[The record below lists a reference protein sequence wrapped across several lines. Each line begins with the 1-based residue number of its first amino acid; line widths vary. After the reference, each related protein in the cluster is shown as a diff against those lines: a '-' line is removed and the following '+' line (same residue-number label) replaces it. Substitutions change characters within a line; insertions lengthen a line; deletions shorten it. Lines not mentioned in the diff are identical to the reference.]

1 VISVLYVLCALTS
14 VLCTVLLARAFA
26 RTRARLL
33 LWSALCF
40 AGMALQNLVLLVDK
54 ATPMIDLSVPRTLP
68 ALIGVLVLL
77 FGLVWDS
84 R

>member
-1 VISVLYVLCALTS
+1 MIAVVHVLCALTS
-14 VLCTVLLARAFA
+14 VLCAILLVRAFV

-40 AGMALQNLVLLVDK
+40 TGMALQNLLLLIDK
-54 ATPMIDLSVPRTLP
+54 ATPTVDLSLTRTLP
-68 ALIGVLVLL
+68 ALLGVLVLL
-77 FGLVWDS
+77 YGLVWEG

>member
-1 VISVLYVLCALTS
+1 MIAVVHVLCALTS
-14 VLCTVLLARAFA
+14 VLCAILLVRAFV

-40 AGMALQNLVLLVDK
+40 TGMAVQNVLLLVDK
-54 ATPMIDLSVPRTLP
+54 ATPTIDLSLTRTLP
-68 ALIGVLVLL
+68 ALLGVLILL
-77 FGLVWDS
+77 FGLVWEG

>member
-1 VISVLYVLCALTS
+1 MIGVVYVLCALTS
-14 VLCTVLLARAFA
+14 VLCALLLARAFV

-40 AGMALQNLVLLVDK
+40 TGMALQNVLLLVDK
-54 ATPMIDLSVPRTLP
+54 ATPTIDLSLTRTLP
-68 ALIGVLVLL
+68 ALLGVLILL
-77 FGLVWDS
+77 YGLVWEG